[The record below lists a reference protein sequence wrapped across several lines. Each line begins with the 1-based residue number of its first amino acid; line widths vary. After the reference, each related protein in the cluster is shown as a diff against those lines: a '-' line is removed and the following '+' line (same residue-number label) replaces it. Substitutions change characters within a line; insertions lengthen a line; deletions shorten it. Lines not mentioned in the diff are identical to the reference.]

1 MGAMAHRDFPFVKAL
16 EAFQPEYYHGHQ
28 RLGRVF
34 VAQYAADGE
43 YPPLAGLRYGRRLYF
58 RRAMPD
64 IYMSIVDF
72 EDSIEVAWEYSTHL
86 FDEETIQRMFV
97 GYSALLEQVIAEPDT
112 RLDELLIEAE
122 TRV

>member
-1 MGAMAHRDFPFVKAL
+1 MAHREFPFVKAL
-16 EAFQPEYYHGHQ
+16 EAFQPEYYSSHN

-64 IYMSIVDF
+64 IYMSIVDY
-72 EDSIEVAWEYSTHL
+72 EQSIEIVWEYNTQL
-86 FDEETIQRMFV
+86 FDESTIQRMFDS
-97 GYSALLEQVIAEPDT
+97 YSALLEQIVAAPDT
-112 RLDELLIEAE
+112 RLDELLVESSAH
-122 TRV
+122 V